1 MLDAAKLHKPQLTRN
16 RVFTFPR
23 SEDYAIFISVIVD
36 VADPGEMGAFC
47 ISIKGKEDPS
57 SQVRP
62 ESPLGSNSDS
72 TSKSKKPL
80 GINKRNLMAHTTGT
94 ASSFVFRM
102 AEQITLLEEHKKY
115 SKVQVYT
122 YSPAERSVIV
132 NHLIKAALKPT
143 PAPETLQDV
152 RRAKEYNRQIRI
164 CLGALCEGTSTLQTT
179 FQPQILSGVLLSFLS
194 KKNALSKRELE
205 LCCERLGLITEGTTD
220 TLRKQIENHQRVLAE
235 GAGRLSGLD
244 RRELGQLGKIVVLK
258 KEIERL
264 IALPIPGFV
273 DLPQT
278 VEALLGD
285 QPPNK
290 RLSCESDD
298 VLFGAWN
305 STMLAAKKDRRASVP
320 VGNGVAWES
329 GLKERNKCMRAV
341 VQNMRQ
347 RIKDADLTEKVLL
360 NEAKPLE
367 VGMIDLCE
375 SEKLRKLLFMS
386 QFDVLLR
393 LDALWQDRLDG
404 CPNAPVLRYLGA
416 EKKGSTWYQIFDI
429 ISGTLEPRVE
439 DRAFYDWILVPEMDL
454 PRQNAVPPEVYFDDL
469 SVCGLVFPLNRY
481 TKDRWDDQHS
491 IVKDAVTI
499 ANITDVRMSG
509 DNNLEDKSVNH
520 GRPRSQAVL
529 QTFFT
534 GKQLQKG
541 VLYRISPRL
550 VDFNFARVLLN
561 LVAMDFQYSF
571 SGESGESVP
580 FHDLIENP
588 PEFASSDSYCGE
600 RGKRIER
607 EVLKGL
613 RDLAKLDVP
622 HAKELIL
629 ESSQQKAAEKLMVN
643 RLTVIWGPP
652 GTGKTYTLALST
664 LRMIEVLGTAALKE
678 CPIIL
683 VTAMTHAAIE
693 AILSK
698 IRSLM
703 EHYGALKERDSSWLK
718 MISLQRVW
726 TGGTHPL
733 PSSPSSKGKV
743 NIYAGTTFQLYKFC
757 ERAHLKANLIIIDE
771 AGQLALGTAALVI
784 R

>member
-1 MLDAAKLHKPQLTRN
+1 
-16 RVFTFPR
+16 
-23 SEDYAIFISVIVD
+23 
-36 VADPGEMGAFC
+36 
-47 ISIKGKEDPS
+47 
-57 SQVRP
+57 
-62 ESPLGSNSDS
+62 
-72 TSKSKKPL
+72 
-80 GINKRNLMAHTTGT
+80 
-94 ASSFVFRM
+94 
-102 AEQITLLEEHKKY
+102 
-115 SKVQVYT
+115 
-122 YSPAERSVIV
+122 
-132 NHLIKAALKPT
+132 
-143 PAPETLQDV
+143 
-152 RRAKEYNRQIRI
+152 
-164 CLGALCEGTSTLQTT
+164 
-179 FQPQILSGVLLSFLS
+179 
-194 KKNALSKRELE
+194 
-205 LCCERLGLITEGTTD
+205 
-220 TLRKQIENHQRVLAE
+220 
-235 GAGRLSGLD
+235 
-244 RRELGQLGKIVVLK
+244 
-258 KEIERL
+258 
-264 IALPIPGFV
+264 
-273 DLPQT
+273 
-278 VEALLGD
+278 
-285 QPPNK
+285 
-290 RLSCESDD
+290 
-298 VLFGAWN
+298 
-305 STMLAAKKDRRASVP
+305 MLAAKKDRRASVP
-320 VGNGVAWES
+320 IGNGVDWES

-439 DRAFYDWILVPEMDL
+439 DRAFYDWILVPEMDP
-454 PRQNAVPPEVYFDDL
+454 PRQNAIPPEVYFDDL

-509 DNNLEDKSVNH
+509 DNNLEDKSANH

-600 RGKRIER
+600 RGKRIEK

-613 RDLAKLDVP
+613 RDLAKLEVP

-784 R
+784 RWLHEKGKLVLAGDHHQLAPIFATTYPVLPDVPLFGSVLDMLMGRKQEGLTVAESYQSLEASQEQSLHPEEAIVQLSENFRLTKDLGEFVETIYTKKFRAMNTPKNDIIESLQLWLGLSWSEDRIMEAARVFLLDLANASAVPKKGTKLSLKPPQMKGDHNGEGGKVEPLGQASLALLRVSAPRASIIPYEAH